1 MAEGESEERLAGR
14 VWEIKVGGEVRQ
26 RLCSDLERRKTV
38 GMKTGQCQETACA
51 KHLVYGILFNPC
63 DLLVTTEE
71 TTV

>member
-1 MAEGESEERLAGR
+1 M
-14 VWEIKVGGEVRQ
+14 GGEVRQ
-26 RLCSDLERRKTV
+26 RFCSDLERRKTV